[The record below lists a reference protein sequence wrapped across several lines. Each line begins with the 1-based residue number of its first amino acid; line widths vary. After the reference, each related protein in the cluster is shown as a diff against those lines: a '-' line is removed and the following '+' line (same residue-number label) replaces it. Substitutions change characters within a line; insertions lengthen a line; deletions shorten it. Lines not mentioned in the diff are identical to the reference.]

1 MGMRN
6 GKPVKVLSLDGGG
19 TWSLIQA
26 RVLMDLYPGCSG
38 HEILR
43 DFDFVAANSGGG
55 VVSACLIDDMTPEA
69 ILDLFMSRDLR
80 VHLFQPLPFYRKWL
94 RVLGFKVGPQ
104 FATEAKLN
112 CLTRVLRGQAAVALS
127 RLGILNRKGAPVRFL
142 FAAYD
147 YDRDRAVFLRS
158 DGDSPAANFPRKPAA
173 LSVIAAVH
181 ASSTAPV
188 QFFDRP
194 ADFGSKRYWDGG
206 VSGLNNPV
214 LAGVV
219 EAVAAGVPR
228 DQIGVLSIGTG
239 STFLPRSGPAEVPQ
253 LMQQNA
259 ALGLVPGIK
268 KLAGAVLADPPDTDS
283 FLAHLMLGGRLPQSP
298 AEFRGPTPLVR
309 LSPLVRPEVGQG
321 EWTLPKGFTAE
332 EFARLASMDLAVI
345 EDADAEL
352 VLRFCESWMAGAW
365 PNQPIRHGG
374 DLDARGAPN
383 RDFCEIGQ
391 QRYLDGKQAWRAPLQ
406 APISP
411 ALA

>member
-1 MGMRN
+1 MGIRN

-55 VVSACLIDDMTPEA
+55 VVTACLIDDMKPEA

-94 RVLGFKVGPQ
+94 RVFGLKIGPQ
-104 FATEAKLN
+104 FATAGKLA
-112 CLTRVLRGQAAVALS
+112 CLTKVLQGQAADALGKVS
-127 RLGILNRKGAPVRFL
+127 VLNRKGAPVRFL

-147 YDRDRAVFLRS
+147 YDRDRAVFFRS
-158 DGDSPAANFPRKPAA
+158 DADSPAANFPRKPVA
-173 LSVIAAVH
+173 LSVIDAVH

-188 QFFDRP
+188 QFFDQP

-219 EAVAAGVPR
+219 EAVAAGAPR

-239 STFLPRSGPAEVPQ
+239 STFLPRSGPAAVAELV
-253 LMQQNA
+253 QQDA
-259 ALGLVPGIK
+259 DIGLVPGIK

-283 FLAHLMLGGRLPQSP
+283 FLAHLMLGGQLPRSP
-298 AEFRGPTPLVR
+298 AEFRAPTALVR
-309 LSPLVRPEVGQG
+309 LSPLVRPEVGPG
-321 EWTLPKGFTAE
+321 EWVLPKGFSADD
-332 EFARLASMDLAVI
+332 FARLASMDLAVI

-352 VLRFCESWMAGAW
+352 VLRFCESWMAGDW

-374 DLDARGAPN
+374 DLDGGGAPN

-391 QRYLDGKQAWRAPLQ
+391 QRYADGKRAWAAPLH

-411 ALA
+411 AYA